1 MPLIKNTLEPILE
14 QAFEEAMQVFSDTI
28 NSSPAGTDVSE
39 IARKV
44 AAKTFAAIASTAI
57 DSYIRTATIIIP
69 PGQVV
74 SSASAAGPV
83 VGATTA
89 PSSPAIIS

>member
-1 MPLIKNTLEPILE
+1 MPLVKPTLEKALE
-14 QAFEEAMQVFSDTI
+14 AAFSQAMYEFI
-28 NSSPAGTDVSE
+28 NSIRDNQGEDVSAAA
-39 IARKV
+39 ISKA
-44 AAKTFAAIASTAI
+44 AAKFSSLAATAV
-57 DSYIRTATIIIP
+57 DTYIKTATIIVP

-89 PSSPAIIS
+89 PSPPAVIT